1 VTQFAAAAVI
11 FLASAFTLIPRE
23 IWTIRSD
30 DVVTGGHSAAAG
42 LEADELA
49 SAGGLPGGVSG
60 VTAGVTAGATA
71 SARAG
76 ADLG

>member
-11 FLASAFTLIPRE
+11 FLASAFTLIPRD

-30 DVVTGGHSAAAG
+30 DVVAGDRAAPG
-42 LEADELA
+42 VDADELGV
-49 SAGGLPGGVSG
+49 SGDLPRAVSVVASG
-60 VTAGVTAGATA
+60 VTA
-71 SARAG
+71 SAQAG

>member
-1 VTQFAAAAVI
+1 
-11 FLASAFTLIPRE
+11 
-23 IWTIRSD
+23 
-30 DVVTGGHSAAAG
+30 VVTGGHSATAG

-49 SAGGLPGGVSG
+49 AAAGLPGIVP
-60 VTAGVTAGATA
+60 GAIA

>member
-11 FLASAFTLIPRE
+11 FLASAFTLIPRD

-30 DVVTGGHSAAAG
+30 DMVAGDSGAPG

-49 SAGGLPGGVSG
+49 VSG
-60 VTAGVTAGATA
+60 DPPGHVPGVASGAIA
-71 SARAG
+71 SAQAG